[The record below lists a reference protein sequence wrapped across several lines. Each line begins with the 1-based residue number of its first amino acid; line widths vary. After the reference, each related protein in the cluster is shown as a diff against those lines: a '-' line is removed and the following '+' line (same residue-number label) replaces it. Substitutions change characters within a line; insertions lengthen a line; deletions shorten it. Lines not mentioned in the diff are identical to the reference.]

1 VTRAVIPW
9 RDHLESLN
17 LLLSAIAID
26 FPSLCLTVPLWIR
39 KPSMVQRKSKGDDFF
54 WFWTTNGR
62 GEARGLAIL
71 IAVVCSLF
79 NKTTIN

>member
-26 FPSLCLTVPLWIR
+26 FPSLCLTVSLWIR
-39 KPSMVQRKSKGDDFF
+39 KPSMVQRESKGDDFF
-54 WFWTTNGR
+54 GFGR
-62 GEARGLAIL
+62 QMEEEKHGAWQ
-71 IAVVCSLF
+71 S
-79 NKTTIN
+79 

>member
-1 VTRAVIPW
+1 
-9 RDHLESLN
+9 
-17 LLLSAIAID
+17 
-26 FPSLCLTVPLWIR
+26 
-39 KPSMVQRKSKGDDFF
+39 MVQRKSKGDDFF

>member
-26 FPSLCLTVPLWIR
+26 FPSLCLTVSN
-39 KPSMVQRKSKGDDFF
+39 PSMVQRKSKGDDFLVLDDK
-54 WFWTTNGR
+54 WKRRST
-62 GEARGLAIL
+62 GLGNIDCCRL
-71 IAVVCSLF
+71 PSI
-79 NKTTIN
+79 